1 MQSLDLLRFNLR
13 LISRQWFRTLMVLL
27 ATAVGV
33 AAVLLLTGLGE
44 GARRFVLSE
53 FALLGNDVL
62 IVLPG
67 RKETSGGLPPLTG
80 EGARDLTLEDAE
92 AVKRLPGVKDVAPL
106 VVGLTTVTAD
116 GLNREQMVVG
126 TTESFFNVRGL
137 NVQQGQLL
145 PKIGLQRPEPVCV
158 IGTRVW
164 QEIFA
169 GRPVLGQW
177 LRTGGRRYRIIGVL
191 EEKGVGLGTDMRDV
205 VIVPVASAMQLF
217 NTSGLFRLFVQ
228 LQHPSQVDQVTAR
241 VEQLIQQRHGGEL
254 DITVITQDAV
264 LGVFNDIL
272 KMLTLAVGAIAAISL
287 IVAGILIM
295 NIMLISVS
303 QRTSE
308 IGLLKALGASA
319 AEIRLIFLSEALLLS
334 ALGALLGITIGFS
347 LLWIGHSIW
356 PEFPVAVPLWALLGA
371 LLLALFVAGLFAW
384 LPASKAA
391 RLPPVLALRG
401 ESTDV

>member
-1 MQSLDLLRFNLR
+1 MQGLDLLRFNLR

-92 AVKRLPGVKDVAPL
+92 AINRLSGVKDVAPL
-106 VVGLTTVTAD
+106 VVGLTTVTAH

-145 PKIGLQRPEPVCV
+145 PKLDLQRPEPVCV

-164 QEIFA
+164 KEIFA

-177 LRTGGRRYRIIGVL
+177 LRTGERRYRIIGVL

-217 NTSGLFRLFVQ
+217 NTSGLFRLFIK
-228 LQHPSQVDQVTAR
+228 LQHPSQVEQVTTR

-264 LGVFNDIL
+264 LGVFNNIL
-272 KMLTLAVGAIAAISL
+272 QILTLAVGAIAAISL

-319 AEIRLIFLSEALLLS
+319 SVIRLIFLSEALLLS
-334 ALGALLGITIGFS
+334 LLGVLLGIAIGFS
-347 LLWIGHSIW
+347 LLWLGHSIW
-356 PEFPVAVPLWALLGA
+356 PEFPVAVPLWALFGA
-371 LLLALFVAGLFAW
+371 LFLALFVAGLFAW

-391 RLPPVLALRG
+391 SLPPVLALRG
-401 ESTDV
+401 ETSDV

>member
-401 ESTDV
+401 ESSDV

>member
-272 KMLTLAVGAIAAISL
+272 KMLTIAVGAIAAISL

-401 ESTDV
+401 ESSDV